1 MPNVHGLYND
11 PVLSQIAVDFKNRD
25 YIADQVL
32 TQVNVPLMFGRYLV
46 WDQGV
51 TFKNPHTAYQ
61 ADGSPGMLELKAT
74 QSSFSLEPKAIAAY
88 VDELEVS
95 QAPQAQVRSMKVA
108 KLVNVLQLDL
118 EMKVAAQL
126 TSTTVMTNTAAL
138 SGTSQWSDFVNS
150 DPISAILTQADA
162 LPKRPN
168 TFIAGRD
175 VISKLR
181 THTKILTAIQYTQRG
196 GIAPLEALAALF
208 EVDRILVG
216 DAFKDTAN
224 EGQTPTK
231 SRIWGKNA
239 ILAYIDPSPPSP
251 LMDSPTLGY
260 LPTLAGPAIPPFRVY
275 TARDSM
281 RGTGQGREFIKC
293 ETVYGVLVSAP
304 SMGFLWTTA
313 VA

>member
-1 MPNVHGLYND
+1 MPNPHSLYND

-25 YIADQVL
+25 YIADSVL
-32 TQVNVPLMFGRYLV
+32 TPVTVPLMFGRYLV

-51 TFKNPHTAYQ
+51 TFKTPRTAYQ
-61 ADGSPGMLELKAT
+61 ADGSPGMIELKAT
-74 QSSFSLEPKAIAAY
+74 QSSFSLEPKALAAY

-95 QAPQAQVRSMKVA
+95 QAPQAQVRSMKLA
-108 KLVNVLQLDL
+108 KLVNALQLDL
-118 EMKVAAQL
+118 ELKVAAQM
-126 TSTTVMTNTAAL
+126 TSGSVMTNNTTL
-138 SGTSQWSDFVNS
+138 SGTGQWSDFTNS
-150 DPISAILTQADA
+150 NPISAILTQADA

-181 THTKILTAIQYTQRG
+181 THPTILSAIQYTQRG
-196 GIAPLEALAALF
+196 GLAPLEALAALF

-216 DAFKDTAN
+216 DAFKDTAA
-224 EGQTPTK
+224 EGQAASK

-251 LMDSPTLGY
+251 LMDQPTLGY
-260 LPTLAGPAIPPFRVY
+260 IPTLGGPAMPPFRVY
-275 TARDSM
+275 TSRDPM
-281 RGTGQGREFIKC
+281 RGTGAGREFIKC
-293 ETVYGVLVSAP
+293 ETTYGVLVSAP
-304 SMGFLWTTA
+304 AMGFLWINA

>member
-1 MPNVHGLYND
+1 MNPHGLYND
-11 PVLSQIAVDFKNRD
+11 PVLSQIAVDFKNRAF
-25 YIADQVL
+25 IADQVL

-51 TFKNPHTAYQ
+51 TFKKPYTAYQ

-74 QSSFSLEPKAIAAY
+74 QSSFSLEPKALAAY

-95 QAPQAQVRSMKVA
+95 QAPQAQVRAMKVA
-108 KLVNVLQLDL
+108 KLVNGLQLDL
-118 EMKVAAQL
+118 ELKVAAQL
-126 TSTTVMTNTAAL
+126 TSSTVMTSNTTL
-138 SGTSQWSDFVNS
+138 SGTSQWSDFTNS
-150 DPISAILTQADA
+150 HPIQAILTQADA
-162 LPKRPN
+162 LPQRPN

-181 THTKILTAIQYTQRG
+181 THPDVLTAIQYTQRG
-196 GIAPLEALAALF
+196 GLAPLEALAALF

-216 DAFKDTAN
+216 DAFKDTAA
-224 EGQTPTK
+224 EGQAASK

-251 LMDSPTLGY
+251 LMDQPTLGY
-260 LPTLAGPAIPPFRVY
+260 LPTLAGPVVPPYRVY
-275 TARDSM
+275 TSRDPM
-281 RGTGQGREFIKC
+281 RGTGAGREFIKC
-293 ETVYGVLVSAP
+293 ETTYGTLVSAP
-304 SMGFLWTTA
+304 SMGFLWINA